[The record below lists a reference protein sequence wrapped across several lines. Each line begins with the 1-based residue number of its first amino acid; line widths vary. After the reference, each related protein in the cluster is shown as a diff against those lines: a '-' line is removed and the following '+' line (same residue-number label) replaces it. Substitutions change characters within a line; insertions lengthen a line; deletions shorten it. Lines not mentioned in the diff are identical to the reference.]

1 MPLGAP
7 FGGRKPWLWGDLEK
21 GLEEP
26 CSTSVHLALAGV
38 ISMYL
43 MSAGRK
49 RRLLMIQCSS
59 KVRYTPL
66 CSSPCSF
73 WLRFTI
79 PRGCRGAAPSPH
91 ITGLPLREAQTN
103 AGLRGDPMRADL
115 CPDTQPWCPT
125 QVLAGCRRGY
135 VRPRLPVQLPPRRE
149 RTLALAETCRGW
161 RVFPPAAA
169 PFVPD
174 SREKHLAAPRGDI
187 RLGGARPAWPCS
199 PMESS
204 EASLCGGDGVGWLAG
219 LAARLLAPLL
229 AFV

>member
-1 MPLGAP
+1 
-7 FGGRKPWLWGDLEK
+7 
-21 GLEEP
+21 
-26 CSTSVHLALAGV
+26 
-38 ISMYL
+38 
-43 MSAGRK
+43 
-49 RRLLMIQCSS
+49 MIQCSS

-187 RLGGARPAWPCS
+187 RLGGCPSRLALLTRGKLQSFAMWRRR
-199 PMESS
+199 
-204 EASLCGGDGVGWLAG
+204 GGLAG
-219 LAARLLAPLL
+219 RAGGASPSPFACLCLKGNASDGAPRAPRPSAKAHSQKGKPSSCTLVHSSHGC
-229 AFV
+229 AEP